1 MTKTPI
7 LWGLAVSVV
16 LWVSTAKAEETVPVN
31 PSSVRSSTDTMLI
44 PDEQRQEKR
53 RLAVPRGE
61 PPPPSPPRAP
71 KPLIR

>member
-31 PSSVRSSTDTMLI
+31 QSSVRSSTDTMLI
-44 PDEQRQEKR
+44 PDEQRQEKHR
-53 RLAVPRGE
+53 PAVPRGE
-61 PPPPSPPRAP
+61 LPPPPPPRAP
-71 KPLIR
+71 KP